1 MHALSAGDTAWVL
14 ASAALVMLMTP
25 AVGFFYGGLVRRK
38 NALATLMH
46 SFFIVCLISV
56 QWALW
61 GYTLAFGPDANFL
74 GYFHGLIGGLQ
85 WLGLQ
90 GVGAAPGPYASTIP
104 HLAFCIFQMMF
115 AVITPALISGGFAER
130 KHFKAFVIFTLLWA
144 TLVYDPVAHWVWG
157 QGGWLN
163 KLGKSPAFVPIEALA
178 DIADIVIECA
188 PSRLVRA
195 IVAPVVS
202 RGKTAVVLSVGAL
215 LENEDLIALAR
226 DNGGQI
232 VVPTGALIGLDAVT
246 AAAVGTIRSVRMI
259 TRKPVGGLAGAPY
272 LLEHKI
278 DIEGITAPLKVFE
291 GTARQAAK
299 GFPANL
305 NVAVALSL
313 AGVGADRTMVEIW
326 ADPAL
331 TRNVHRIEVEADS
344 ARFSMAIENVPSENP
359 RTGLITALSVIA
371 CLRKLHAPL
380 RIGT

>member
-1 MHALSAGDTAWVL
+1 MKGASRVAIAGLGPIGSRVATALDKGIEGLELVAV
-14 ASAALVMLMTP
+14 SAA
-25 AVGFFYGGLVRRK
+25 
-38 NALATLMH
+38 
-46 SFFIVCLISV
+46 SI
-56 QWALW
+56 
-61 GYTLAFGPDANFL
+61 D
-74 GYFHGLIGGLQ
+74 
-85 WLGLQ
+85 
-90 GVGAAPGPYASTIP
+90 
-104 HLAFCIFQMMF
+104 
-115 AVITPALISGGFAER
+115 
-130 KHFKAFVIFTLLWA
+130 KHR
-144 TLVYDPVAHWVWG
+144 
-157 QGGWLN
+157 GWLN

-272 LLEHKI
+272 LVEHKI
-278 DIEGITAPLKVFE
+278 DIEGITAPVKVFE

-331 TRNVHRIEVEADS
+331 TRNIHRIEVEADS